1 MKDKLKITVF
11 CQNEELCNLIDKY
24 FHKSEFYCICIKIGI
39 DSLKISTDIEKGTKP
54 DCLII
59 DDTISPEI
67 KEEIQSI
74 YKVIPILYI
83 PSLTE
88 VNEANDKEK
97 KYIPEPFKISELDKS
112 LRELYEKK
120 HHS

>member
-1 MKDKLKITVF
+1 MKEKLKIKVF
-11 CQNEELCNLIDKY
+11 CQNEELCSLIEKY

-39 DSLKISTDIEKGTKP
+39 DSLKNSIDIKEQENP

-59 DDTISPEI
+59 DDTISPGI
-67 KEEIQSI
+67 KEEIQSVH
-74 YKVIPILYI
+74 KEIPVLYI

-88 VNEANDKEK
+88 VNEANDKGK
-97 KYIPEPFKISELDKS
+97 KYIPEPFKISELDKN